1 MRPEGNFKKSF
12 TGTLAAEEETEK
24 EVCALAPLKNGGE
37 LIPLVK
43 AGRKLR

>member
-12 TGTLAAEEETEK
+12 TGTLAAEGETEK
-24 EVCALAPLKNGGE
+24 EVCAPAAFKKGGE